1 MKRMYVMME
10 VGMGVDFFHGKFKSV
25 GSGID
30 VDFSEEVENLLGVM
44 CKRVKSG
51 ETVAFT
57 FGNDPSIDLGVG
69 VQYGRLFRMS
79 WSEAEAVFWDRHGNI
94 VETRKLGSER
104 PNKRIV
110 RKLLMDMIER
120 HKQQMEAE
128 AAREYW

>member
-1 MKRMYVMME
+1 MKKMYVMME
-10 VGMGVDFFHGKFKSV
+10 VSMKADFFHGEFKSV
-25 GSGID
+25 GSGIE
-30 VDFSEEVENLLGVM
+30 VDLPEEVEALLEVM
-44 CKRVKSG
+44 CKRIKSR

-57 FGNDPSIDLGVG
+57 FGNDPGIDLGVG

-94 VETRKLGSER
+94 TETRKLGSER
-104 PNKRIV
+104 PNKRVV

-128 AAREYW
+128 TAREYW